1 MVVYDGHVSVSHG
14 PRENG
19 HRPSVDV
26 LFRSAANVHGARV
39 VGVVLSGALDD
50 GAAGMVA
57 VKLRGGLGLVQDPE
71 QALHA
76 SMPRA
81 AAAAAP
87 VDQVLP
93 VEAIAETLSK
103 IALED
108 TPAGAPES
116 PLMQLEAAMA
126 DLDGNALNDPER
138 PGEPAG
144 LSCPDC
150 HGTLFEIHE
159 GGLKR
164 YRCRVGHAWSP
175 ESLLA
180 QQTSSFE
187 TALWVALRTLEEKAA
202 LTLDLSGRA
211 AAAGHKLSS
220 RQFERQSEEA
230 RSSADVI
237 RSLIDGLV
245 AARDYPDLQG
255 AADALPAE

>member
-1 MVVYDGHVSVSHG
+1 
-14 PRENG
+14 
-19 HRPSVDV
+19 VDV
-26 LFRSAANVHGARV
+26 LFRSAANALGTRV
-39 VGVVLSGALDD
+39 VAVVLSGALDD

-93 VEAIAETLSK
+93 VESIAEALSK
-103 IALED
+103 IVLED
-108 TPAGAPES
+108 APPDHPQS
-116 PLMQLEAAMA
+116 NLMRMEAAMA
-126 DLDGNALNDPER
+126 DLNGEALNDPER

-144 LSCPDC
+144 LACPDC

-159 GGLKR
+159 GGLRR

-180 QQTSSFE
+180 QQTSAFE

-202 LTLDLSGRA
+202 LTLDLSRRA
-211 AAAGHKLSS
+211 AAVGHKLSS

-230 RSSADVI
+230 RASAEVL
-237 RSLIDGLV
+237 RSLIDNM
-245 AARDYPDLQG
+245 ASAHDYLDVQG
-255 AADALPAE
+255 GADVLPAE